1 MAGIGLVAKE
11 KEKGDD
17 DATTSSEMY
26 KGAIAFQDDA
36 TDGLNPLGARQLSIL
51 PTNSL
56 SSEQDG
62 IPSADDAGAA
72 DGEKPASNDSAGT
85 TAIEQPTI
93 NGTVKYNH
101 NIYNHLTDTEIRD
114 QEHMTESTQPKP
126 AVKDAQDLAAIE
138 KVAVKG
144 SGQALSSDA
153 LKGHV
158 DPDTGSFLYEV
169 WKPNGL
175 ENKIIQIDGRMD
187 PNEAPIASSW
197 RFIRVQRNNQ
207 DLGSLF
213 DLREEFYVWKSP
225 KIVKTPKKSRDCVEV
240 QVDEQYAEGSK
251 EQPTKARGTTKKRA
265 LDDTPPSNT
274 NSKRSRSARAS
285 QEINQNVNHDNYDIQ
300 ESGNED
306 NAAETNSDNNFAMSG
321 PRSADAKS
329 KSGSKRCQGRPR
341 NIAKNREDAVED
353 VDQAEVQ
360 GSRQRPKAKQ
370 IKDMHF
376 CEYCN
381 KGFTSDWSMRRH
393 IRDTCKNAPG
403 D

>member
-1 MAGIGLVAKE
+1 M
-11 KEKGDD
+11 
-17 DATTSSEMY
+17 
-26 KGAIAFQDDA
+26 
-36 TDGLNPLGARQLSIL
+36 NPLGARQLSIL

-153 LKGHV
+153 LKGHI

-175 ENKIIQIDGRMD
+175 ETKSSRLMVVWILMRLRSLVLGDLSEYNATIRIL
-187 PNEAPIASSW
+187 APYSICAKNSM
-197 RFIRVQRNNQ
+197 FGRVQRLSRRQ
-207 DLGSLF
+207 KKV
-213 DLREEFYVWKSP
+213 E
-225 KIVKTPKKSRDCVEV
+225 IV
-240 QVDEQYAEGSK
+240 
-251 EQPTKARGTTKKRA
+251 
-265 LDDTPPSNT
+265 
-274 NSKRSRSARAS
+274 
-285 QEINQNVNHDNYDIQ
+285 
-300 ESGNED
+300 
-306 NAAETNSDNNFAMSG
+306 
-321 PRSADAKS
+321 
-329 KSGSKRCQGRPR
+329 
-341 NIAKNREDAVED
+341 
-353 VDQAEVQ
+353 
-360 GSRQRPKAKQ
+360 
-370 IKDMHF
+370 
-376 CEYCN
+376 
-381 KGFTSDWSMRRH
+381 
-393 IRDTCKNAPG
+393 
-403 D
+403 